1 MTEEPDEVTVVLEK
15 SLAILFMVSLSVCAG
30 CAAPLTQQPTTVRPD
45 CNISWDKTNDTKVTG
60 YQLTVIDQSNRAI
73 KEVRFIPV
81 NTTKIACKDAGASHE
96 GLWNVTI
103 QACYDKSTCGST
115 SEAIPM
121 HITAE

>member
-45 CNISWDKTNDTKVTG
+45 CNISWDKTNDPKVTG
-60 YQLTVIDQSNRAI
+60 YQLTVIDQSNQAT
-73 KEVRFIPV
+73 KEVKFTPV

-96 GLWNVTI
+96 GLWNVTV
-103 QACYDKSTCGST
+103 QACYDTSACGHP
-115 SEAIPM
+115 SEAVPI
-121 HITAE
+121 HITAK